1 MQSSAQGVFQGLS
14 GFAMLAAGLWAGF
27 LWGAD
32 GRLPLL
38 ISGAVGAV
46 FAVALLGAEAV
57 MRRRANPLTLSSG
70 RPPD

>member
-1 MQSSAQGVFQGLS
+1 MFQGAS
-14 GFAMLAAGLWAGF
+14 GFAMLIAGLWAGL

-46 FAVALLGAEAV
+46 FAVVLLGVALRQAKGGAPTPAIE
-57 MRRRANPLTLSSG
+57 
-70 RPPD
+70 